1 MGGSIGGVLLDA
13 GHPVLFVDT
22 DEAHVR
28 AINRGGLRLEGPLR
42 TLEIGAEATTP
53 AELSGR
59 YSRVLLCVKA
69 HHTEPATRQ
78 LKPFLAENGFVVS
91 IQNGLNEATIAE
103 RVGTSRTLGAFVNFG
118 ADVLAPGVVHWGGRG
133 ACVVGE
139 LDGSM
144 SPRLDALHRVLSDF
158 EPAAI
163 QTDNILGYL
172 WGKLAYGA
180 MLFVTALTDASIADV
195 LGAAG
200 YRPLL
205 IETAREVCRIA
216 EAEGIRLE
224 AFDGFDPLAFATGA
238 DDATAARSIRD
249 LEAFNRRSAKTHS
262 GIWRDLAV
270 RKRPTEVDA
279 QLGPIV
285 ETGRRHGVQAPLIAR
300 IVSQIHDIERGE
312 RPQAWANLDELRKEL
327 TA

>member
-13 GHPVLFVDT
+13 GHAVRFVDT
-22 DEAHVR
+22 DEAHVQ
-28 AINRGGLRLEGPLR
+28 AITQRGLRIEGPLR
-42 TLEIGAEATTP
+42 TLEMGAEATTP

-59 YSRVLLCVKA
+59 YTRILLCVKA
-69 HHTEPATRQ
+69 HHTAPAAAQ
-78 LKPFLAENGFVVS
+78 LEPFLTADGFVVS
-91 IQNGLNEATIAE
+91 IQNGLNEAKIAE
-103 RVGTSRTLGAFVNFG
+103 RVGSARTVGAFVNFG

-139 LDGSM
+139 LDGRM
-144 SPRLDALHRVLSDF
+144 TPRLRALHRILSDF
-158 EPAAI
+158 EPAAV

-195 LGAAG
+195 LAATD

-205 IETAREVCRIA
+205 IETAREVCRVA

-224 AFDGFDPLAFATGA
+224 PFDGFDPLAFASGA

-285 ETGRRHGVQAPLIAR
+285 ETGRRHGVEAPLIAR
-300 IVSQIHDIERGE
+300 IVAQIHDIERGD
-312 RPQAWANLDELRKEL
+312 RAQAWANLDELREDL
-327 TA
+327 ML